1 MTATAIREKL
11 HEYINTADDKQI
23 QAIYNI
29 FEDQIVNEPYDW
41 SKDKEF
47 VAELDERVRRYEAGI
62 DKGYTLDEVKAH
74 FDELREERYKGSSK

>member
-1 MTATAIREKL
+1 MTVTAIREKL

-29 FEDQIVNEPYDW
+29 FEDQIVSEPYDW

-62 DKGYTLDEVKAH
+62 DKGHTWE
-74 FDELREERYKGSSK
+74 ELEATIAERKKKRAAK